1 MAFNLQGG
9 LSSGIQGAQLGGQV
23 GGVYGAIGGG
33 ILGLLAGGSDNS
45 AAEAVKKYND
55 AVVKNAAQDLFDM
68 RRQQNI
74 QNMRTARTL
83 ANYAVQNKTAASTI
97 TASLGAADIIGS
109 SATALKQAMDYQT
122 KQAQADTMLNW
133 GTEVDNY
140 NRAID
145 TATEQRVSS
154 LQRSTGQELDVGAL
168 VQGGMALYSGYNN
181 GFEDMFGLTP
191 AKGNPIT
198 NASAP
203 VSMMDSLKHTWEGGS
218 GLGLPTSTI
227 NPQMKTF
234 KL

>member
-9 LSSGIQGAQLGGQV
+9 LSSGMQGAQLGGQV
-23 GGVYGAIGGG
+23 GGMYGAVGGG
-33 ILGLLAGGSDNS
+33 ILGLLMGGSDNS
-45 AAEAVKKYND
+45 AAEAAKKYND

-74 QNMRTARTL
+74 QNMRTSKTL

-109 SATALKQAMDYQT
+109 SATALKQAMDFQT

-133 GTEVDNY
+133 ETGVDNY
-140 NRAID
+140 NRTID

-154 LQRSTGQELDVGAL
+154 LQRSTGQQPSDIGAL
-168 VQGGMALYSGYNN
+168 VQSGMSLY
-181 GFEDMFGLTP
+181 EEFGTEVKSLFSKSTP
-191 AKGNPIT
+191 AT
-198 NASAP
+198 STQL
-203 VSMMDSLKHTWEGGS
+203 MDSLKYEWEGGT
-218 GLGLPTSTI
+218 GAGLPTSTL
-227 NPQMKTF
+227 NPSMRTF